1 MEQWQVANR
10 SKIDDSK
17 IEEPVRR
24 CLETTTSETI
34 RKKAETLAMYWKER
48 PEVFRIPR
56 KVHVVCIKYS
66 RFSGNER
73 FERSDLR

>member
-1 MEQWQVANR
+1 MQQWKVANR

-24 CLETTTSETI
+24 CLEITTSDAI
-34 RKKAETLAMYWKER
+34 RKQAETLSIYWKER

-56 KVHVVCIKYS
+56 RVHVVCTSLS
-66 RFSGNER
+66 RFSESER
-73 FERSDLR
+73 SERSD

>member
-1 MEQWQVANR
+1 MQQWKVANR

-24 CLETTTSETI
+24 CLETTTSDAI
-34 RKKAETLAMYWKER
+34 RKKAESLATYWKDR

-56 KVHVVCIKYS
+56 RVHVVCIRWN
-66 RFSGNER
+66 RFNGVER
-73 FERSDLR
+73 LKQFD